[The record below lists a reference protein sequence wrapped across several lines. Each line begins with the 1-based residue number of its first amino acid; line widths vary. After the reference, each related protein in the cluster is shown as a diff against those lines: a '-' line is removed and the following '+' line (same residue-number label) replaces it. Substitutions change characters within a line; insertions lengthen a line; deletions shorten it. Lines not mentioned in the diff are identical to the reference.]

1 MFVKKQKFGVGPTCS
16 AMNFDTSVRGCVTT
30 NLDRFDVGNVYRDDA
45 EKLHSDLIGINAIAL
60 EDALEDAMDVAA
72 ASENAKASA
81 AASNGADNDGI
92 KTETSSSIDFLK
104 QQVGMM
110 RNRISCL

>member
-1 MFVKKQKFGVGPTCS
+1 MFCEKKIGVGPLTCS

-45 EKLHSDLIGINAIAL
+45 EKLHSDLIGINAIAF

-72 ASENAKASA
+72 ASENATASA
-81 AASNGADNDGI
+81 AASNGTDNAGL

-104 QQVGMM
+104 QQVGMIL
-110 RNRISCL
+110 NRISDL

>member
-1 MFVKKQKFGVGPTCS
+1 MFCEKKIGVGPLTCS

-45 EKLHSDLIGINAIAL
+45 EKLHLIGINAIAL

-72 ASENAKASA
+72 ASENATASA
-81 AASNGADNDGI
+81 AASNGADHAGL
-92 KTETSSSIDFLK
+92 KTETSSSIEFLK
-104 QQVGMM
+104 QQVGMIL
-110 RNRISCL
+110 NRISDL

>member
-1 MFVKKQKFGVGPTCS
+1 MFCEKKIGVGPLTCS
-16 AMNFDTSVRGCVTT
+16 AMNFDTSVRGCVT

-72 ASENAKASA
+72 ASENATASA
-81 AASNGADNDGI
+81 AASNGTDNAGL

-110 RNRISCL
+110 CDRISDL

>member
-1 MFVKKQKFGVGPTCS
+1 MGPLTCS

-60 EDALEDAMDVAA
+60 EDALEDAMVVAA
-72 ASENAKASA
+72 ASENATASA
-81 AASNGADNDGI
+81 AASNGTDNAGL

-110 RNRISCL
+110 CDRISDL